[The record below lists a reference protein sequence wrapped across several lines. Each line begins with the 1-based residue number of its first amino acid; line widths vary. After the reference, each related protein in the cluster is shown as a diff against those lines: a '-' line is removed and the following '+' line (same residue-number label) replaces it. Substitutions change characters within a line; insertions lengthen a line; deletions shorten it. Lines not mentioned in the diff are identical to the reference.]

1 MSLHQGGILLKCVF
15 HSLFSE
21 HQLRSKLWKAWEV
34 SLSLPGQLTVQQE
47 PRHEGMGV
55 MEAWADLGGVTPL
68 IHSTMNPFDLTPGS
82 ASALGCIL
90 CMSPGPALRA
100 SRQWDLK
107 NEQLLA
113 QRERDRRERQET
125 FLVEDSV
132 DTGKDGSK
140 MHGVDLIPEHTGGC
154 VERD

>member
-15 HSLFSE
+15 HYFLSTNSAPSSGKRGKCHCPSRGSAQSSRNPDMRE
-21 HQLRSKLWKAWEV
+21 WE
-34 SLSLPGQLTVQQE
+34 SWRPGLT
-47 PRHEGMGV
+47 
-55 MEAWADLGGVTPL
+55 WGGVTPL
-68 IHSTMNPFDLTPGS
+68 IHSTMNPFDHTPGS

-107 NEQLLA
+107 NKQLLA
-113 QRERDRRERQET
+113 QRELDRRERQET

-132 DTGKDGSK
+132 DTVKDRSK
-140 MHGVDLIPEHTGGC
+140 MRGVDLTPEPTGGC